1 MARWDRDDDES
12 RREWDRQ
19 EKRRKRVAF
28 FFKPV
33 SWLFK
38 PVSRLFSWP
47 LIFLLMWLLMAG
59 LLGWLASREWPCQ
72 DPCQGPM

>member
-1 MARWDRDDDES
+1 MARWDRDDADEL
-12 RREWDRQ
+12 RRKWRRQ

-33 SWLFK
+33 S
-38 PVSRLFSWP
+38 RLFYSWP

-59 LLGWLASREWPCQ
+59 LLGWLASSEWPCH
-72 DPCQGPM
+72 DPCQRGPM